1 MTSEELFVYLAIT
14 VAVLAMCVAFYHLCA
29 PQDL

>member
-1 MTSEELFVYLAIT
+1 MTSEELVVYLAIT
-14 VAVLAMCVAFYHLCA
+14 VAVLAMCVAFYLRA